1 VNNKEI
7 ARIFEDIGALLELK
21 NENVFK
27 VRAYQKV
34 ARTIEQLPVEMALLR
49 SEGRIREVPGVGE
62 AIEQKIVE
70 LLETG
75 KLEFYENLKSDF
87 PRGVSTLLDVPGI
100 GPKTAMLLAGDL
112 KVESV
117 SDLEQAIVD
126 GRVARLPR
134 MGEKTAENI
143 LRHLRELHS
152 KDRRI
157 LLGEA
162 TNVVDGI
169 MASLAALP
177 GLKNLVPAGS
187 LRRFCETI
195 GDIDIMGT
203 ADDPEAVIEA
213 FVSLPGT
220 RMVLA
225 KGSTKASVLVTSGL
239 QVDLR
244 IVEHDAFGSL
254 LQHFTGSK
262 QHNVKLRERAR
273 RLGLSLSE
281 YGITEI
287 DTGRLVKFQTEE
299 AFYQRQ
305 GLQYIPP
312 ELREGT
318 DEIDRAE
325 AGTIPP
331 LVEEADIRGDLHV
344 HSDWTD
350 GRESLENMVRG
361 ARDRGY
367 EYVCISDHSAGRGI
381 ARGLSRERL
390 EDQMKEIAR
399 LRETITGIEILAG
412 MEVDIRGDGTLD
424 MPDEVLER
432 LDFVTGSIHS
442 GMEQGRE
449 QTTARILR
457 AMDNPNMD
465 MLGHP
470 TGRLMPRREPVD
482 VDIEAVFQ
490 AARKTGTVLEI
501 NSMPD
506 RLDLKDTHV
515 QRARQLGV
523 MMAINTDSHSSQQ
536 YRLMRFGVGVAR
548 RGWCGPS
555 DIINT
560 RHLSGLMAC
569 VKPRNRSARN

>member
-7 ARIFEDIGALLELK
+7 ARVFEDIGGLLELK

-27 VRAYQKV
+27 IRAYQKA
-34 ARTIEQLPVEMALLR
+34 ARAIEHLPVELELLHK
-49 SEGRIREVPGVGE
+49 EGRVRQVPGVGE
-62 AIEQKIVE
+62 AIEKKIVE

-75 KLEFYENLKSDF
+75 KLEFYENLKSSF
-87 PRGVSTLLDVPGI
+87 PPGMNTLLDIPGI
-100 GPKTAMLLAGDL
+100 GPKTAMLLSTAL

-117 SDLEQAIVD
+117 TDLEQAVLD
-126 GRVARLPR
+126 GRVAQLPR
-134 MGEKTAENI
+134 MGDKTAENI
-143 LRHLRELHS
+143 LHHIQGLRK
-152 KDRRI
+152 KDQRI
-157 LLGEA
+157 PLGEA
-162 TNVVDGI
+162 SNVVDGI
-169 MASLAALP
+169 MASLAGFP
-177 GLKNLVPAGS
+177 GLRNLIPAGS
-187 LRRFCETI
+187 LRRSCETI

-213 FVSLPGT
+213 FVALPGT
-220 RMVLA
+220 RLVLA
-225 KGSTKASVLVTSGL
+225 KGGTKASVLVTSGL

-244 IVEHDAFGSL
+244 VVEHEAFGSL

-281 YGITEI
+281 YGITDIE
-287 DTGRLVKFQTEE
+287 TGILEKFDNEE
-299 AFYQRQ
+299 AFYRRQ

-318 DEIDRAE
+318 DEIDRAAE
-325 AGTIPP
+325 GSIPP
-331 LVEEADIRGDLHV
+331 LVRESDIRGDLHV

-350 GRESLENMVRG
+350 GRESIENMVRS

-390 EDQMKEIAR
+390 EEQMGEIAH
-399 LRETITGIEILAG
+399 LRRTLTGIEILAG
-412 MEVDIRGDGTLD
+412 MEVDIRSDGTLD
-424 MPDEVLER
+424 MPDEVLEK
-432 LDFVTGSIHS
+432 LDFVTGSIHA
-442 GMEQGRE
+442 GMEQSRD
-449 QTTARILR
+449 QTTGRILR
-457 AMDNPNMD
+457 AMENPNMD

-470 TGRLMPRREPVD
+470 TGRLMPRREPMD

-490 AARKTGTVLEI
+490 KARKTGTILEI

-506 RLDLKDTHV
+506 RLDLKDIHV

-523 MMAINTDSHSSQQ
+523 MMAINTDSHSSQH
-536 YRLMRFGVGVAR
+536 YGFMRFGIGVAR

-555 DIINT
+555 DILNT
-560 RHLSGLMAC
+560 RHLPELMAY
-569 VKPRNRSARN
+569 VKSRTGSQKS